1 MTDEA
6 DKPTAVNYATNEGQL
21 SDVELDRLQAFLD
34 GAGSQAMANIETVD
48 GFFAALICGPN
59 LVMPHEYL
67 PVVLGADHAFANEA
81 EAAEMLGL
89 LMSHW
94 NVIANVLWQTLDVP
108 DVYLPV
114 LLEDSEGVA
123 RGNDWASGFMR
134 GVGMRASDWR
144 ELMDSDDDGGAL
156 LPMMLLAHEH
166 DPDALLRSPMSA
178 APEMRGEL
186 IQTMT
191 AALTTIYRYFEPHRR
206 GAAIGRSGA
215 AIAQRRVG
223 TKTGRNDRCPCG
235 SGKKFKH
242 CCAATATSL
251 H

>member
-1 MTDEA
+1 MTD
-6 DKPTAVNYATNEGQL
+6 DKTKVYATNEGEL
-21 SDVELDRLQAFLD
+21 SEAELDRLGAFLE
-34 GAGSQAMANIETVD
+34 GAGSQAMTNIEMVD

-81 EAAEMLGL
+81 EASEILGL

-94 NVIANVLWQTLDVP
+94 NVIAHVLWQTLDVP

-123 RGNDWASGFMR
+123 RGNDWAIGFMR
-134 GVGMRASDWR
+134 GVGMRPADWR
-144 ELMDSDDDGGAL
+144 ELMESDDDGGAI

-166 DPDALLRSPMSA
+166 DPDPSLRSPMSA
-178 APEMRGEL
+178 APERRGEL

-191 AALTTIYRYFEPHRR
+191 AGLTTIYRYFEPHRL
-206 GAAIGRSGA
+206 GAATGNSGA
-215 AIAQRRVG
+215 AILQRRVG
-223 TKTGRNDRCPCG
+223 TKVGRNERCPCD

-242 CCAATATSL
+242 CCAATATSQ